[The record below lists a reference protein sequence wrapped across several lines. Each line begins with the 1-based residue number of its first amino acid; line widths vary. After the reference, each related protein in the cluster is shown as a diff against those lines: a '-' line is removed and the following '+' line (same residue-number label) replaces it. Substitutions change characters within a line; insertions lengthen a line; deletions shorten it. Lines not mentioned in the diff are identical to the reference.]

1 MIWEGIIDMGRKKEG
16 AEEGRDKAKKE
27 SKVVPKEGQWERE
40 KQEGLVW
47 RFGRGRGWGWS
58 VEIVL

>member
-1 MIWEGIIDMGRKKEG
+1 MGRKKEG